1 MARPR
6 KNNEEYFSHDANMR
20 DDLKIKAVRRKFSH
34 TGYAVW
40 NYLLETLTDSDFF
53 EIVWDDVIIDLLA
66 ADYGVTVELLDEI
79 VNYLVKIGL
88 LCLDGNKLYSP
99 SHRKRLA
106 PLMTER
112 NRRRNTEQDST
123 GVLPV
128 QNSGNTEDMPE
139 FCQDSTGVLPGF
151 PKVKESKV
159 KESIV
164 EDSKGGYKGD
174 DTSAD
179 NSTEGMNAGGSAPA
193 PHKYSESFL
202 KFQKWITN
210 SAPRVA
216 KMKEPMTEEQY
227 QKLKD
232 KYPTEQICEVLQAMH
247 NYEPLIRRN
256 RSAYLTASNW
266 LRRHDQT
273 TPQKQTPHET
283 RKTNFL

>member
-6 KNNEEYFSHDANMR
+6 KNNAEYFSHDANMR

-159 KESIV
+159 NI
-164 EDSKGGYKGD
+164 G
-174 DTSAD
+174 
-179 NSTEGMNAGGSAPA
+179 
-193 PHKYSESFL
+193 
-202 KFQKWITN
+202 
-210 SAPRVA
+210 
-216 KMKEPMTEEQY
+216 
-227 QKLKD
+227 
-232 KYPTEQICEVLQAMH
+232 
-247 NYEPLIRRN
+247 
-256 RSAYLTASNW
+256 
-266 LRRHDQT
+266 
-273 TPQKQTPHET
+273 
-283 RKTNFL
+283 